1 MITNHDIA
9 AAKIDE
15 ALHLIASGGAP
26 NRSDLE
32 AALKAART
40 AINHGR
46 YLTAAELAARWRC
59 SAGGLV
65 KRLRIAGI
73 GPAHIRP
80 SSADRGMVLYPVA
93 AIEEFERKFLKK
105 EKSNG

>member
-1 MITNHDIA
+1 MLTNHDIA

-15 ALHLIASGGAP
+15 ALILIEAGSKTD
-26 NRSDLE
+26 RRDIE

-80 SSADRGMVLYPVA
+80 SSAERGMVLYPVA
-93 AIEEFERKFLKK
+93 AIEEFERTFLKTG
-105 EKSNG
+105 EK